1 MTDVKDNFERI
12 KGVVS
17 DVYEDFNTL
26 VDIVKG
32 RAVAFGLDVAY
43 DNGND
48 NVGSDGNGENY
59 GNKKKVII
67 VYDKNAVELGLV
79 KVGETLTC
87 FGKYDGMIAVVDSS
101 RNVVEDKMFVC
112 IGVMGNAD
120 IDEETLVKQGAIKW
134 SLR

>member
-1 MTDVKDNFERI
+1 MTDVKNNFEKI

-17 DVYEDFNTL
+17 DVYEDFDTL
-26 VDIVKG
+26 TDIVKD
-32 RAVAFGLDVAY
+32 RAVAFGLDVTCDN
-43 DNGND
+43 DNG
-48 NVGSDGNGENY
+48 GSDGNEGNY

-87 FGKYDGMIAVVDSS
+87 FGKYDGIIAVVDSN

-112 IGVMGNAD
+112 IGIMGNTD
-120 IDEETLVKQGAIKW
+120 IDEEILAKQGAVKW